1 MKKLLAL
8 FDTVWSTSGKYLVAL
23 LILTIPLYPKFP
35 LFSIPGTYVA
45 IRLEDFVIFFVALV
59 WFVTHIHTLH
69 LIKEKPIW
77 RAFLLF
83 WIVGLLATFT
93 GIVLLQS
100 VSPLLGFLNWARR
113 IEYMVPFLLVLDM
126 KVTKKQ
132 LRFFIL
138 CFAISVMYVFVYGFG
153 QKYLNWP
160 IVTTQSGEY
169 SKGIA
174 LSYMVGGHLVSTF
187 AGHYDMASYL
197 ILITPVFVAFA
208 VRPEIFFN
216 SKRKKIFLSVVLSVS
231 SILGL
236 WLLANA
242 ASRISIVSY
251 FGAISLALLLIKRAR
266 YIPLVAALILIVA
279 GTSLSLINR
288 YESIYDVFIKKVHA
302 ADISTPLARPTPTPT
317 LPPRVEDR
325 STNIR
330 LAVEWPRAIRALTK
344 NPLLG
349 TGYSSITLATDNE
362 FLRSLGE
369 VGILGTLAFGLCL
382 VLIIKEVIRAFFKEK
397 HYTTKK
403 VLAAAVIGMLAGSF
417 LNMVFIDILEASK
430 FAIMFWL
437 FLGITVSHLRTTEVA
452 L

>member
-1 MKKLLAL
+1 MKKLLTL
-8 FDTVWSTSGKYLVAL
+8 FDTTWAKSGKYLIAL

-35 LFSIPGTYVA
+35 LLSIPGTYVA
-45 IRLEDFVIFFVALV
+45 IRLEDFVIFLVSFV
-59 WFVTHIHTLH
+59 WFVTHIHTLVS
-69 LIKEKPIW
+69 IKDKPIW

-83 WIVGLLATFT
+83 WAVGLLSTVT
-93 GIVLLQS
+93 GIILLQT
-100 VSPLLGFLNWARR
+100 VSPLVGLLNWARR
-113 IEYMVPFLLVLDM
+113 IEYMIPFLFALDL
-126 KVTKKQ
+126 KVTKKE
-132 LRFFIL
+132 LKFFL
-138 CFAISVMYVFVYGFG
+138 MCFAVVVVYVFVYGFG

-174 LSYMVGGHLVSTF
+174 LSYMIGGHLVSTF
-187 AGHYDMASYL
+187 AGHYDMASFL
-197 ILITPVFVAFA
+197 ILITPVLVTFA
-208 VRPEIFFN
+208 VRPEILFTT
-216 SKRKKIFLSVVLSVS
+216 KRKKILLSLFLTVS
-231 SILGL
+231 SLLGL

-251 FGAISLALLLIKRAR
+251 FGAISLSLLLIKRAR
-266 YIPLVAALILIVA
+266 YIPIVALLLLIIA

-288 YESIYDVFIKKVHA
+288 YESIYDVFIKKIHA
-302 ADISTPLARPTPTPT
+302 AEIATPLARPTPTPT
-317 LPPRVEDR
+317 LPPRIEDR

-330 LAVEWPRAIRALTK
+330 LDVEWPRAVRALTK

-369 VGILGTLAFGLCL
+369 VGILGTLAFALCFVL
-382 VLIIKEVIRAFFKEK
+382 VIAEIVKGFFKEK
-397 HYTTKK
+397 SFTTKK
-403 VLAAAVIGMLAGSF
+403 VLAGAVIGFLAGSF

-437 FLGITVSHLRTTEVA
+437 LLGITISHLRTVENN

>member
-1 MKKLLAL
+1 MKKLLTV
-8 FDTVWSTSGKYLVAL
+8 FDTIWAKSGKYLVAL

-35 LFSIPGTYVA
+35 LFAIPGTYVA
-45 IRLEDFVIFFVALV
+45 IRLEDFVIFLVSFV
-59 WFVTHIHTLH
+59 WFVTHIHNL
-69 LIKEKPIW
+69 LSIKDKPIW

-83 WIVGLLATFT
+83 WAVGLLSTAA
-93 GIVLLQS
+93 GIVLLQT
-100 VSPLLGFLNWARR
+100 VSPLVGLLNWARR
-113 IEYMVPFLLVLDM
+113 IEYMLPFLLVLDLQI
-126 KVTKKQ
+126 TKKE
-132 LRFFIL
+132 LKFFL
-138 CFAISVMYVFVYGFG
+138 MCFAIVVFYIFVYGFG

-187 AGHYDMASYL
+187 AGHYDMASFL
-197 ILITPVFVAFA
+197 LLITPVLVAFA
-208 VRPEIFFN
+208 VRPEILF
-216 SKRKKIFLSVVLSVS
+216 STRRKKIALSLFFTVS
-231 SILGL
+231 SLLGL

-251 FGAISLALLLIKRAR
+251 FGAISLSLLLIKRAR
-266 YIPLVAALILIVA
+266 YIPLVALCIVIIA
-279 GTSLSLINR
+279 GTSFSLINR

-302 ADISTPLARPTPTPT
+302 ADIATPLARPTPIPT
-317 LPPRVEDR
+317 LPPRIEDR

-369 VGILGTLAFGLCL
+369 VGILGTLAFGLCFT
-382 VLIIKEVIRAFFKEK
+382 LIIGEIVKSFFREK
-397 HYTTKK
+397 SYTTKK
-403 VLAAAVIGMLAGSF
+403 VLAAAVIGLLAGSF

-437 FLGITVSHLRTTEVA
+437 LLGMTVSHIRTTETYQ
-452 L
+452 